1 MDHLGHRFAHLHADT
16 QTVPNSLRLKR
27 CDTKMKNGDTIL
39 YHRYK
44 IEGTA
49 TDSPQIRLRVAR
61 NMELNILGVIEV
73 GKVVGL

>member
-1 MDHLGHRFAHLHADT
+1 
-16 QTVPNSLRLKR
+16 
-27 CDTKMKNGDTIL
+27 MKNGDTIL